1 MVAFVSLVTVFGPMR
16 QVFSLLVFCDYDDE
30 FRTFP
35 YIMGGLSDIQRYLIN
50 HQLRSDVE
58 QQMDGLMV
66 LLTAQYYYYH
76 TSRDTSF
83 SFLGCGVK

>member
-58 QQMDGLMV
+58 QQMV
-66 LLTAQYYYYH
+66 LLTAQYYYYQ
-76 TSRDTSF
+76 RPLI
-83 SFLGCGVK
+83 FLGCGGRGS